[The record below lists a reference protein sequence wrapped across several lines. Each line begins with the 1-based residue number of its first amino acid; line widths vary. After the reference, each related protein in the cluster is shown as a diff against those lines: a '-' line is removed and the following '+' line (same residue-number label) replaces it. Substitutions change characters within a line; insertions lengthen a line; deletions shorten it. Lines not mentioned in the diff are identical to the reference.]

1 IHLYTDVDDLGPPLG
16 QCRRICFYCDNQAV
30 IAILSAKS
38 SKIPCVMNLVWLIT
52 FQTLSFNFTFTAEH
66 VPGVNN
72 VIAEYLVSK
81 YMSPMQYV
89 SHSFRIRAATTAE
102 TVGLPDCLIKVL
114 RQWKS
119 NVYHTYI
126 KTPTRKDTI
135 LSI

>member
-1 IHLYTDVDDLGPPLG
+1 MCDLFLGHWNGISLFLPLYTEISPDIHLYTDADDLGPPLG

-72 VIAEYLVSK
+72 VIAEYLVSR
-81 YMSPMQYV
+81 YMSPFCLLA
-89 SHSFRIRAATTAE
+89 SDA
-102 TVGLPDCLIKVL
+102 LPPPCCPIPKFLTKV
-114 RQWKS
+114 
-119 NVYHTYI
+119 
-126 KTPTRKDTI
+126 
-135 LSI
+135 